1 MIVAVDSDLELRLH
15 NACCTRDIF
24 VMDLAVF
31 LNCDDGDNDVC
42 PRVHQLWFFTA
53 GRLTRN
59 LLPTSRAG
67 IVTYRAGHGQKKPMT
82 GVVLSFLEITEFF
95 I

>member
-15 NACCTRDIF
+15 NACCTCDIF

-31 LNCDDGDNDVC
+31 LNCDDGDNDDVC

-53 GRLTRN
+53 GR
-59 LLPTSRAG
+59 
-67 IVTYRAGHGQKKPMT
+67 
-82 GVVLSFLEITEFF
+82 
-95 I
+95 